1 MIETQKVMISGHT
14 HKLPQGYKGTAIS
27 VISPGDGA
35 RMANPMLPVV
45 FSLGYAPE
53 GMDLVS
59 SPSIIVGLDK
69 KGYTVPCDGS
79 MAPFGVMD
87 ECLRGTKS
95 LFPEVTQ
102 ESEVPEYAGVPSLMH
117 GKVTG
122 LEEGI
127 ATITPRIFQA
137 QALLERGYSYKTDGA
152 SAKLFKFTVGSMIR
166 AITKEEL
173 DTAITD
179 DTLPILVKGE
189 TKENCPRTKG
199 WYAGM
204 PVVFDPENDP
214 IVQKVGRVASL
225 INPARYNNG
234 IHNDGWCFDYDLQ
247 GSGTKGNSR
256 NVWMSVGS
264 TFDNEDYTK
273 TIIEFWVT
281 M

>member
-102 ESEVPEYAGVPSLMH
+102 EREVPEYAGVPSLMH

-247 GSGTKGNSR
+247 GPGTKGNSR